1 MEPGSLQLIALDM
14 LGVFAFALS
23 GGLAAVRVRM
33 DLVGVLA
40 LAVTAGLGGGILRD
54 VLIGAVP
61 PVGVTDWRLLAAA
74 VVAGLVTFFLHPA
87 LPRLRRSVLVLDGAG
102 LGLFTVVGTLK
113 ALDLGASV
121 LTAVIVGVLTGV
133 GGGVVR
139 DMLTSQVPAVLAN
152 RELYAIPAAAG
163 ATLLAVM
170 WTSGLDHPLV
180 AWAAVVVISGTRLLA
195 LWQRWRVPAPRP
207 PAG

>member
-1 MEPGSLQLIALDM
+1 LQLIALDM

-121 LTAVIVGVLTGV
+121 LT
-133 GGGVVR
+133 
-139 DMLTSQVPAVLAN
+139 
-152 RELYAIPAAAG
+152 
-163 ATLLAVM
+163 
-170 WTSGLDHPLV
+170 
-180 AWAAVVVISGTRLLA
+180 
-195 LWQRWRVPAPRP
+195 
-207 PAG
+207 